1 MLTKKQFDLLHYLN
15 NCKIVPTQRM
25 MATAIELSLG
35 SVNKLWKEMEEKE
48 YIKKGLLS
56 EKGKEALAPYKV
68 ENAMIM
74 AAGKGTR
81 FVPLTYEIP
90 KGLLRVKGEVL
101 IERQIEQLRK
111 AGIHNITV
119 VVGYMQE
126 HFFYLEDKYDVKIVI
141 NTDYY
146 RYNNTSTLMAVL
158 EELGNTYICSSD
170 NYFVDNVFTPYVY
183 EAYYAA
189 QYATGTT
196 GEYCITTNSH
206 GVITDVV
213 IGGSNSWYMMGHVY
227 FSKAF
232 SEKFSDI
239 LKAEYQKEETKQLLW
254 EDVYIKHIDKLSM
267 VMKPYDSHKILEFDS
282 LDELREFDFS
292 YVDNVDSSIM
302 TNICHALSCKARDI
316 TQIRILKKAAGYMAF
331 RFICKQKRYVY
342 VLPDWSQK
350 GQSVWEKKAK
360 FLTLAQSLG
369 MYTQSVYFDKYK
381 GWEILAVEKEYK
393 PLNPQSEDEVKKV
406 VATYRKLH
414 HSGIL
419 SGYSLN
425 IWEEIERNQKE
436 MEEMQVKMPSDFNT
450 MYNRIKEIWEDVSR
464 LSSMQTVLCY
474 NGANLEEILIDEEKQ
489 VSFTNWQ
496 FAGDAHPACDIG
508 SFISH
513 MPINTHSMVSCVHII
528 EEYMQ
533 SKVSEYML
541 IPFVQYAAIMSFY
554 WYVWILRRK
563 AEGAL
568 LEDKV
573 YHYYKAT
580 RFYATSAQN
589 LVIPILEEENT
600 NDTP

>member
-15 NCKIVPTQRM
+15 NCKIAPTQRM

-101 IERQIEQLRK
+101 IERQIEQLHK

-126 HFFYLEDKYDVKIVI
+126 HFFYLEDKYDVKIVV

-170 NYFVDNVFTPYVY
+170 NYFVNNVFTPYVY

-316 TQIRILKKAAGYMAF
+316 TQIRILKKLPVIWHFALYANRKDMYMYYPIGA
-331 RFICKQKRYVY
+331 
-342 VLPDWSQK
+342 
-350 GQSVWEKKAK
+350 KK
-360 FLTLAQSLG
+360 
-369 MYTQSVYFDKYK
+369 D
-381 GWEILAVEKEYK
+381 
-393 PLNPQSEDEVKKV
+393 NP
-406 VATYRKLH
+406 Y
-414 HSGIL
+414 G
-419 SGYSLN
+419 
-425 IWEEIERNQKE
+425 
-436 MEEMQVKMPSDFNT
+436 
-450 MYNRIKEIWEDVSR
+450 
-464 LSSMQTVLCY
+464 
-474 NGANLEEILIDEEKQ
+474 
-489 VSFTNWQ
+489 
-496 FAGDAHPACDIG
+496 
-508 SFISH
+508 
-513 MPINTHSMVSCVHII
+513 
-528 EEYMQ
+528 
-533 SKVSEYML
+533 
-541 IPFVQYAAIMSFY
+541 
-554 WYVWILRRK
+554 RRK
-563 AEGAL
+563 
-568 LEDKV
+568 
-573 YHYYKAT
+573 
-580 RFYATSAQN
+580 QN
-589 LVIPILEEENT
+589 F
-600 NDTP
+600 